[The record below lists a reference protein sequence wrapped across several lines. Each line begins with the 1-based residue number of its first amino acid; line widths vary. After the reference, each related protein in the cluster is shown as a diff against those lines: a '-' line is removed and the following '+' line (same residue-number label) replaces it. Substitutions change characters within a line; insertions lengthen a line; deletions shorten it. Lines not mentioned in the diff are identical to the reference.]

1 MPELPEVEVV
11 RRGLTDHVLGARI
24 GQVLV
29 RDARSLRRQL
39 GGPSALVDYLTG
51 LTIVDVARRGK
62 FLWLILSSSREEL
75 RLPEGGWTSSQ
86 QLETLPVEDQ
96 ALVIHLGMSGQ
107 LLVKDPAL
115 PQERHQRVC
124 LELEGTGGQQL
135 RFVDQRLFG
144 GLFLSPLVPTL
155 SATGALQAA
164 SAVSTLGLPL
174 IPEAVAHIARDPL
187 DPFFDERAFRRA
199 MLASSRPVKEFI
211 LNQRVISG
219 VGNIYAD
226 EALWRAKLHYGRP
239 AKLVSAAQGR
249 ALLQASRQVMT
260 QALAEGGTSFDAL
273 YVNVE
278 GESGYFERSLQAY
291 GREGEPCRRCRQAGR
306 GSLIVREPFMNRSSY
321 RCPFCQ
327 RLPRILRG
335 KLG

>member
-11 RRGLTDHVLGARI
+11 RRGLADHVLGARI

-29 RDARSLRRQL
+29 RDGRSLRRQL
-39 GGPSALVDYLTG
+39 GGPTALVDYLTG

-62 FLWLILSSSREEL
+62 FLWLLLSGSGEEL
-75 RLPEGGWTSSQ
+75 RRPEGGWVSDQ
-86 QLETLPVEDQ
+86 QLEALPLEDQ

-107 LLVKDPAL
+107 VLVKDPAL
-115 PQERHQRVC
+115 PQEKHQRVC
-124 LELEGTGGQQL
+124 LELEGPAGQKQL

-144 GLFLSPLVPTL
+144 GLFLSPLVPTF
-155 SATGALQAA
+155 SAEGALQAA
-164 SAVSTLGLPL
+164 SAVSRLGLPL

-199 MLASSRPVKEFI
+199 MLASSRPIKEFI

-226 EALWRAKLHYGRP
+226 EALWRARLHYGRP

-291 GREGEPCRRCRQAGR
+291 GREGEPCSRCQAAGR
-306 GSLIVREPFMNRSSY
+306 SSLVVREPFMNRSSY

-327 RLPRILRG
+327 RLPRRG
-335 KLG
+335 RGS